1 MVWREEGE
9 RLCVGERQ
17 DNDSSTVNMQGKEVA
32 KVEDFKCLDSAVQ
45 RNRECGREVK
55 KIVQAGWYG

>member
-17 DNDSSTVNMQGKEVA
+17 DNDSSTVNMQHSEHARRRGGESGG
-32 KVEDFKCLDSAVQ
+32 FQMPGFGCTT
-45 RNRECGREVK
+45 
-55 KIVQAGWYG
+55 